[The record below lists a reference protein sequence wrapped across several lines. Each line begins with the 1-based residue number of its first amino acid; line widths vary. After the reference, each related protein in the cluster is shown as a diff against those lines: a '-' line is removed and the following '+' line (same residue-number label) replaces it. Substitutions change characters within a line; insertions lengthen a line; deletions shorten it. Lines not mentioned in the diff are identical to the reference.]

1 MIAKKI
7 AKRLH
12 NFAYLEHSNVPWKND
27 RLAAVETLL
36 FRSDLVKVGSF
47 ECSADDPC
55 RRQTDIL
62 DNDVFV
68 VPLRPVWIRRDSGSY
83 RFAEPG
89 AILMHRAGSALQRRF
104 SSASGERTY
113 WFGVHPDLFVEAL
126 RRHRLSTRQM
136 GGALIVDPPF
146 RYRLALFLRRLERVP
161 IDRLAVEEDVLALFL
176 EVCEMRASRLQC
188 LQPARSRT
196 DSRQGL
202 LADKARAY
210 LDAHLTESVG
220 LETVAEEVGASLYH
234 LCRVF
239 RRQTGM
245 TMHAYR
251 TRQRLG
257 RVLDG
262 LVAGRSGTL
271 TDLALDSGFA
281 SHSHLS
287 RVFQKALGVPP
298 SSIRRVST

>member
-1 MIAKKI
+1 M
-7 AKRLH
+7 
-12 NFAYLEHSNVPWKND
+12 PWKND
-27 RLAAVETLL
+27 RLTPVETLL

-55 RRQTDIL
+55 QRLTDIL

-68 VPLRPVWIRRDSGSY
+68 VPQRPVWIRRDSGSF

-89 AILMHRAGSALQRRF
+89 AILMHRAGSTLQRRF
-104 SSASGERTY
+104 STAGGERTY
-113 WFGVHPDLFVEAL
+113 WFGVHPDVFVETL
-126 RRHRLSTRQM
+126 QRHNLSTRQM
-136 GGALIVDPPF
+136 GGALIVEPQF
-146 RYRLALFLRRLERVP
+146 RYRLALFLRQLEGLP
-161 IDRLAVEEDVLALFL
+161 SDRFAVEEAVLTLFF
-176 EVCEMRASRLQC
+176 EVCEMRASRLNFS
-188 LQPARSRT
+188 QPARPRT
-196 DSRQGL
+196 DGRQRL

-210 LDAHLTESVG
+210 LDAHLAESVG

-257 RVLDG
+257 KVLDS
-262 LVAGRSGTL
+262 LVAGRSETL
-271 TDLALDSGFA
+271 SDLALDAGFA

-287 RVFQKALGVPP
+287 RVFQEALGMPP
-298 SSIRRVST
+298 SAIRRVPS